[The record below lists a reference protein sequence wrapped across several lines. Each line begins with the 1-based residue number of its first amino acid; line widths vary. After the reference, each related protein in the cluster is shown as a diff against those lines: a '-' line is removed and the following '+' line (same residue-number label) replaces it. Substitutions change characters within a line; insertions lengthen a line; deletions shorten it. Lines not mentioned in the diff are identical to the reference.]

1 MKNITVHSSMSYLRS
16 ATLVC
21 IAVYIL
27 ASCARLLIP
36 ADSTATNE
44 AIFDHLARTVGEK
57 YTFFEF
63 KNIDWSAVQQRYRP
77 RALQAK
83 NDQELFAVL
92 ASMLIELQDD
102 HTNLI
107 APFNVSRS
115 SPFFSVRTN
124 FDSDILAQNYL
135 KNQEWVTGALR
146 NTIIE
151 RSGQKV
157 GYIRYAS
164 FSIAI
169 DSLSIH
175 TVFRRFRAENV
186 VGIIIDIRSNGG
198 GAVANALRLAS
209 YIVQGESQVFV
220 EMQKSGP
227 GARDFT
233 TPTPVIVKP
242 PKDVP
247 VWQDK
252 PVAVLI
258 DRDSYSASSMFAA
271 MMKSPECRH
280 VRLVGDHTGGG
291 AGLPINFELPN
302 GWTFRFSGTKLL
314 IPAGR
319 VTKEQ
324 AIAVAPTANH
334 EIDWSLGYNFEAGVP
349 VDIRVLLDVTDRTKD
364 TIIERAIRWI
374 TTGA

>member
-1 MKNITVHSSMSYLRS
+1 MKNITIHSFRLYLRC
-16 ATLVC
+16 TTVVVLVC
-21 IAVYIL
+21 LLV
-27 ASCARLLIP
+27 SCERLLIP
-36 ADSTATNE
+36 QDSAVTNE
-44 AIFDHLARTVGEK
+44 AVFDHLARTVAEK
-57 YTFFEF
+57 YTFFGF

-83 NDQELFAVL
+83 NDQELFTVL
-92 ASMLIELQDD
+92 ASMLNELQDD

-107 APFNVSRS
+107 SPFNVSRS
-115 SPFFSVRTN
+115 RPFFSVRTN

-135 KNQEWVTGALR
+135 KNQEWITGSLR
-146 NTIIE
+146 NTIIG

-164 FSIAI
+164 FSSAL
-169 DSLSIH
+169 DTFAIH

-198 GAVANALRLAS
+198 GSVANALRLAS

-233 TPTPVIVKP
+233 APTPVMVKP

-252 PVAVLI
+252 PIAVLI
-258 DRDSYSASSMFAA
+258 DRESYSASSMFAA

-319 VTKEQ
+319 VSKEQ

-334 EIDWSLGYNFEAGVP
+334 DIDWSLGYNFEAGVP
-349 VDIRVLLDVTDRTKD
+349 ADIRVSLDVTDRTND